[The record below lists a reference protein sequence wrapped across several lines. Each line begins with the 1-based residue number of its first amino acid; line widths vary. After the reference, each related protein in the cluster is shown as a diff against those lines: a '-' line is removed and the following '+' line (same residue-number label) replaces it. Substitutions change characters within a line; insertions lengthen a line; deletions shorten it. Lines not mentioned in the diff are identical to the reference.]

1 MVKETDFQFYFN
13 ISPVFSNVKLG
24 YTLIYSVAA
33 LRSALHKEA
42 GYFGTKSFSHPGF
55 CFAWLLLSRRGGK
68 IWKTVRTGKDKRFS
82 LLFIFLWGNQK
93 EEGFSMNDKY
103 QTVSVRLSWGEYRA
117 LQAQAQAEYT
127 SMSGVLRRLL
137 NGYLKGAANDGQ
149 ANG

>member
-1 MVKETDFQFYFN
+1 MN
-13 ISPVFSNVKLG
+13 
-24 YTLIYSVAA
+24 
-33 LRSALHKEA
+33 
-42 GYFGTKSFSHPGF
+42 
-55 CFAWLLLSRRGGK
+55 
-68 IWKTVRTGKDKRFS
+68 DKC
-82 LLFIFLWGNQK
+82 
-93 EEGFSMNDKY
+93 FSMNDKY